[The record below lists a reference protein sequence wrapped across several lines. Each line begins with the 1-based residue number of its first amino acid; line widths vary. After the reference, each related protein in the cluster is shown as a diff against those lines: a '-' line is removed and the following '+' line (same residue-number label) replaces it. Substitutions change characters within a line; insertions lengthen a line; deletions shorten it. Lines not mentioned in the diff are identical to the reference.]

1 MSMSLSQHKV
11 LPMLGLLDLLNLK
24 ITPDIFT
31 PSLFL
36 KMPPQRYL
44 PEEVGT
50 IPRFVKKAR

>member
-1 MSMSLSQHKV
+1 MSLSQHKV

-24 ITPDIFT
+24 FTPDLFT